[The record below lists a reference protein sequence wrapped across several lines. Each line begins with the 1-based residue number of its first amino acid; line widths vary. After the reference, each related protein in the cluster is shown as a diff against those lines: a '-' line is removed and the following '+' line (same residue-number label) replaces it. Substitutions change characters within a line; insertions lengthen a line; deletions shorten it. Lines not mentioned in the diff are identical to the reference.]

1 MDTLPDFAT
10 IFPGL
15 TRLHLDLH
23 RRPRRAPLDLSRLR
37 GIDSVTV
44 RVRNTTKVIGLDGL
58 DPGRVSVTV
67 EGRRRGG
74 LLTSFR
80 DQRL

>member
-1 MDTLPDFAT
+1 M
-10 IFPGL
+10 
-15 TRLHLDLH
+15 
-23 RRPRRAPLDLSRLR
+23 R

-44 RVRNTTKVIGLDGL
+44 RVRNTTKVTGLDGL

-67 EGRRRGG
+67 EGRRKGG

-80 DQRL
+80 DQRP